1 MLVEIKGKGEENLL
15 STLAVRSM
23 AKAIYTTVNIG
34 HYGLG
39 FDYYTHFTSP
49 IRRYPD
55 MMVHRLLEKYLSGGR
70 SVNAAKLEDEC
81 KHSSDM
87 EQLAA
92 TAERASIKYKQVE
105 YMHDHLG
112 ETYTGIISGVTEWG
126 LFVELDANKCEG
138 LVSVRDLGDDYYDF
152 DEKNFCL
159 VGRRKGLRFRLGDKV
174 TVSIAR
180 ADIDKKQLDLLL
192 EDPRLSPKDEDSI
205 GKINPFATK
214 SKKGKVRKSRK
225 EAKSKKSKK

>member
-1 MLVEIKGKGEENLL
+1 
-15 STLAVRSM
+15 
-23 AKAIYTTVNIG
+23 
-34 HYGLG
+34 
-39 FDYYTHFTSP
+39 
-49 IRRYPD
+49 
-55 MMVHRLLEKYLSGGR
+55 
-70 SVNAAKLEDEC
+70 
-81 KHSSDM
+81 
-87 EQLAA
+87 
-92 TAERASIKYKQVE
+92 
-105 YMHDHLG
+105 MHDHLG